1 MLKIND
7 LELDFDITSP
17 TDVLRYKQ
25 AGEHMEAAAAE
36 LHFPELT
43 SDDPGFLDNYVNML
57 NSQLR
62 LFGNFIDEVFGE
74 GVAQKLLGDNP
85 SLNRVTEVNEAI
97 SQAMAEQGKSF
108 GVRLQKYK
116 PNRATRREKK

>member
-17 TDVLRYKQ
+17 SDVLRYKQ

-36 LHFPELT
+36 LNFPELT

-74 GVAQKLLGDNP
+74 GVAQKLLGGNP

-116 PNRATRREKK
+116 PNRATRRKK